1 MTENDVR
8 GIIDD
13 ERSLLK
19 LDPLPPFE
27 EEEDISTMLNRA
39 FGMDEVSV
47 LLICVCLLLTW

>member
-1 MTENDVR
+1 MR